1 MKCRWMNIEQ
11 KVRQINVKQE
21 EKVQNLHKNNMID
34 IMILT
39 EKNNPALKKDNKY
52 GEKRVKNKS

>member
-21 EKVQNLHKNNMID
+21 NKMHNLHKNNMID

-39 EKNNPALKKDNKY
+39 ENKNPALKKDNKY
-52 GEKRVKNKS
+52 GGKRVKNKS